1 MFRSLCLEILKKGD
15 PQVPKL
21 PKLYRIIGLVFL
33 GCVVAAAGL
42 GVGLS
47 AIINASLN
55 QSGSQLD
62 VLFQG
67 SEPGAGPNVRP

>member
-1 MFRSLCLEILKKGD
+1 M
-15 PQVPKL
+15 PKPM
-21 PKLYRIIGLVFL
+21 PKLYRMYRTIGWVVF
-33 GCVVAAAGL
+33 GCVLAAGIL

-62 VLFQG
+62 VLFRG
-67 SEPGAGPNVRP
+67 SDPSALPNPANTTPNSPGN

>member
-1 MFRSLCLEILKKGD
+1 M
-15 PQVPKL
+15 PKL
-21 PKLYRIIGLVFL
+21 PKLYRTISLVIL
-33 GCVVAAAGL
+33 GCVIATVGL

-67 SEPGAGPNVRP
+67 SEPGAAPNVRP